1 MDLPIE
7 KLWFS
12 IAMLVYQR
20 VIIYS
25 CLILPVFTDSPIKS
39 SHYDLAI
46 RFDGDEPNSE
56 PRTSHH
62 RQAFSHKV
70 SENNYCQFRGN
81 LRFFVE
87 KTSQEVFEMGIIP
100 EVSRIHSLYC
110 HQTWLENLPLRSLIV
125 AGNLHWLVWGFS
137 SLPWWQGIFHNHT
150 RYQ

>member
-1 MDLPIE
+1 
-7 KLWFS
+7 
-12 IAMLVYQR
+12 
-20 VIIYS
+20 
-25 CLILPVFTDSPIKS
+25 
-39 SHYDLAI
+39 LAI

-100 EVSRIHSLYC
+100 EVSRIHRLLSSNMAGKSPIEVLDC
-110 HQTWLENLPLRSLIV
+110 RWKPPL
-125 AGNLHWLVWGFS
+125 AGL
-137 SLPWWQGIFHNHT
+137 GILQLAMMT
-150 RYQ
+150 GYIP